1 MSDVSEIG
9 SASVFE
15 YSSNEYYTKGCG
27 QALLDFIHDY
37 LIQIIAVI
45 FATFAIEI
53 VILVFASILAY
64 RIKVIHRNYTSM
76 DDPMED
82 FFN

>member
-1 MSDVSEIG
+1 MDASDIG
-9 SASVFE
+9 SAPVIE

-27 QALLDFIHDY
+27 PALLDFIHDY
-37 LIQIIAVI
+37 LAQIIAVV

-53 VILVFASILAY
+53 VVLVFASILAY

-76 DDPMED
+76 DEPMED